1 MRELPRV
8 NIYDDFYIW
17 FDLEEKKEHYAT
29 PLYLYNVKRDRID
42 PNDETRLYLKLEK
55 DISKT
60 KLNKKKEIIRQPSTI
75 YIHYVESIGA
85 ILINFLNADFTN
97 YETAYNT
104 FFYAYGYELVK
115 DYVPYSY
122 TQKDKFIDNVEFKR
136 IIKDIYDTGSDKF
149 IEWQENFRKCVDFVY
164 NLNGNEELKEE
175 DKLAKF
181 IAYTIKDNDFYT
193 YSQEIEI
200 ITDTYINIH
209 NKYHNETLK
218 NLIDRIKNKD
228 QELELHNVYTS
239 KNLTSICFAVLDQI
253 VRHENLQIK
262 TCLNCGRYFIPNYR
276 QNEIYCDLANV
287 DQSPTCKEKGANEQ
301 YKKNLENNKAQ
312 ALYRRIYRQKFMIA
326 QRNKDSKTIQKEF
339 EQWKREAKDKV
350 NKMKKGKLTEER
362 SFKRL
367 SEDDVKKLDY
377 DYERDVRADKKRFQN

>member
-1 MRELPRV
+1 MRELPRA
-8 NIYDDFYIW
+8 NINEDFYIW

-42 PNDETRLYLKLEK
+42 SNDETRLYLKLEK

-122 TQKDKFIDNVEFKR
+122 TQNDKFINDVEFKK

-149 IEWQENFRKCVDFVY
+149 IEWQDNFRKCVDFIY

-181 IAYTIKDNDFYT
+181 VAYTIKDKDFYT

-218 NLIDRIKNKD
+218 NLINRIKNKD

-326 QRNKDSKTIQKEF
+326 QRNKDSKTIQKDF

-350 NKMKKGKLTEER
+350 NKMKKSKLTEDEVYKWLVE
-362 SFKRL
+362 SKQ
-367 SEDDVKKLDY
+367 K
-377 DYERDVRADKKRFQN
+377 